1 MEEEIEAKAIAEK
14 AYDMAQKAWQLSIET
29 SDRAKSMQH
38 RIDNQD
44 MKMNAILYD
53 LRDIKH
59 AVSESRSTQ
68 RSIKKQISIFLGL
81 VSVVS
86 GVGGIIRVIFMI
98 MDRM

>member
-1 MEEEIEAKAIAEK
+1 MNEEVEAKAIAEK
-14 AYDMAQKAWQLSIET
+14 AYDMAVKAFQISIET

-38 RIDNQD
+38 RIDSQD
-44 MKMNAILYD
+44 MKMNAILND
-53 LRDIKH
+53 LRGIKH
-59 AVSESRSTQ
+59 DISESKSTQ
-68 RSIKKQISIFLGL
+68 RSIKKQISFFLGL